1 MASSFP
7 KKERLKSKKLFEQ
20 VFQDGKSLKQYPL
33 KLIYLRA
40 ELTEDV
46 KCQAG
51 MAVPKRRI
59 RKAVKRNRIKRLMRE
74 AYRLNKEP
82 IFNKMLGNY
91 ALLFL
96 YLGKEDPEYSEVEG
110 SIKTLLFRFLNEI
123 QDESKDQ

>member
-1 MASSFP
+1 MAFSFP

-33 KLIYLRA
+33 KLIYLET

-59 RKAVKRNRIKRLMRE
+59 RQAVKRNRIKRIMRE
-74 AYRLNKEP
+74 SYRLNKEP
-82 IFNKMLGNY
+82 IFNKMQGSY

-96 YLGKEDPEYSEVEG
+96 YLGKESPEYSKVEG
-110 SIKTLLFRFLNEI
+110 SMKTLLLRFLNDI

>member
-33 KLIYLRA
+33 KLIYLGA

-82 IFNKMLGNY
+82 IFNKILGNY

-96 YLGKEDPEYSEVEG
+96 YLGKEDPEYAEVEG
-110 SIKTLLFRFLNEI
+110 SMKTLLLRFLNEI

>member
-82 IFNKMLGNY
+82 IFNKILGNY

-110 SIKTLLFRFLNEI
+110 SIKTLLLRFLNEI

>member
-82 IFNKMLGNY
+82 IFNKILGNY

-96 YLGKEDPEYSEVEG
+96 YLGKEDPEYAEVEG
-110 SIKTLLFRFLNEI
+110 SMKTLLLRFLNEI

>member
-7 KKERLKSKKLFEQ
+7 KKERLKSKKLFER
-20 VFQDGKSLKQYPL
+20 VFQDGKPLKQYPL

-96 YLGKEDPEYSEVEG
+96 YLGKEGPEYSEVEG
-110 SIKTLLFRFLNEI
+110 SMKTLLLRFLNEI
-123 QDESKDQ
+123 QDESKD